1 MSFVGGKGGR
11 RQASGYVADDAA
23 FSSGPGAIA
32 AIDGATGRRRRAR
45 AIANV
50 ASARRDRKLARM
62 TMGAVPLATVAGK
75 VASMFAPRMILPGVA
90 IGSPVRPG
98 TITTPTQ
105 KYPGMS
111 TGLPIVRTLIG
122 TQNLGLPTGNPA
134 DGGSGGVVAI
144 RPTGNL
150 FNPRPGGPVSS
161 TGGNTIT
168 GSTIPG
174 GSPGVITQPNPGA
187 FTTDPSGAT
196 CLTPRLLANGYCP
209 PVGIALP
216 PPTTGTTATTG
227 TTTTTTSSGGGGSA
241 SGGGGGGGGSGSY
254 GYGGD
259 GSGGPA
265 SPPAD
270 GGGGPPIDTTELD
283 TSAPPPGTMT
293 APAPVTPSMMAS
305 LTSNKPL
312 MIGLAG
318 LAAWWFFFR
327 K

>member
-1 MSFVGGKGGR
+1 MSFVGGKRGRGGR
-11 RQASGYVADDAA
+11 QGSSYVADDAA

-32 AIDGATGRRRRAR
+32 AIDGATVRRRRAR
-45 AIANV
+45 ALANV
-50 ASARRDRKLARM
+50 ASAKRDRKLARM
-62 TMGAVPLATVAGK
+62 TMGAVPLATAAGK
-75 VASMFAPRMILPGVA
+75 VASMFAPRMILPGIA

-98 TITTPTQ
+98 TITTPLQ
-105 KYPGMS
+105 KYPGMA
-111 TGLPIVRTLIG
+111 TGLPIARPLIG
-122 TQNLGLPTGNPA
+122 VQNLGLPTNT
-134 DGGSGGVVAI
+134 
-144 RPTGNL
+144 R
-150 FNPRPGGPVSS
+150 FEPRPGGPVSS

-196 CLTPRLLANGYCP
+196 CLTPLLLANGYCP

-216 PPTTGTTATTG
+216 PPTTITTTTPPTTG
-227 TTTTTTSSGGGGSA
+227 TTTTTSSGGGGSGG
-241 SGGGGGGGGSGSY
+241 SGGGGSY

-265 SPPAD
+265 SPPTD
-270 GGGGPPIDTTELD
+270 GGGGDPGPPIDTSALD
-283 TSAPPPGTMT
+283 TSTPPPGTMT

-318 LAAWWFFFR
+318 IAAWWLFFR